1 MPGSIRKIKRLPLLP
16 HRKRVAAYTR
26 VSSGKDAMLHSLSA
40 QVSYYSKLIQKNPE
54 WEYIGVYVDEAVT
67 GTKDAR
73 EGLCRL
79 LEDCRSGK
87 IDIILTKSISRF
99 ARNTVVLLETVRE
112 LKALN
117 VDVFFEE
124 QNLHSL
130 SADGELMLTI
140 LASYAQEESRSVSEN
155 CKWRIR
161 KGFERGELMCL
172 QFMLGYR
179 IQKGKVEIEPSQAA
193 TVREIFT
200 RAISGESFR
209 SISQSLNSRGAYGA
223 FGGKWIAPHIRN
235 ILSNEKYTGNALL
248 QKTYINNHIDKQS
261 CINNGELPRYYA
273 TDTHPAI
280 IDDATFQAAQT
291 LLQHLDAKN
300 AHRVKQS
307 YSEFTSIIRCVQ
319 CGNTFR
325 RVTSNGSAG
334 WNCRTYHDQGKQF
347 CHSKKIPEETLK
359 AIAAEVLG
367 LDAYNPTVFTA
378 QIDHILVPGHNQLIF
393 VFKDGH
399 IVHRTCQDRSRS
411 ESWTP
416 EMREKARQRRTS

>member
-1 MPGSIRKIKRLPLLP
+1 MPGTIRKIKQLPSLP
-16 HRKRVAAYTR
+16 HRKRVAAYAR

-40 QVSYYSKLIQKNPE
+40 QVSYYSALIQNNPE
-54 WEYIGVYVDEAVT
+54 WEYAGVYVDEAVT
-67 GTKDAR
+67 GTKIARNDFRRMVDDCR
-73 EGLCRL
+73 EGKV
-79 LEDCRSGK
+79 DM
-87 IDIILTKSISRF
+87 IITKSISRF

-112 LKALN
+112 LKSLN

-124 QNLHSL
+124 QNLHSA

-179 IQKGKVEIEPSQAA
+179 IQKGKVEIDPSKAE
-193 TVREIFT
+193 TVQEIFH
-200 RAISGESFR
+200 RAIAGESFR
-209 SISQSLNSRGAYGA
+209 SISQRLNARGVYGA

-248 QKTYINNHIDKQS
+248 QKTYINNHIDKKS
-261 CINNGELPRYYA
+261 CSNDGELPRYYA
-273 TDTHPAI
+273 TNTHPAI
-280 IDDATFQAAQT
+280 IDDATFQAAQAI
-291 LLQHLDAKN
+291 LHKLDVQN
-300 AHRVKQS
+300 AHRAKPLH
-307 YSEFTSIIRCVQ
+307 SEFTSIIRCGH

-334 WNCRTYHDQGKQF
+334 WNCRTYQEQGKRF

-359 AIAAEVLG
+359 ATTAEVLG
-367 LDAYNPTVFTA
+367 LEVYDAAAFLA
-378 QIDHILVPGHNQLIF
+378 QIDHILVPEHNQLTF

-399 IVHRTCQDRSRS
+399 TVHRTWLDRSRRD
-411 ESWTP
+411 SWTP
-416 EMREKARQRRTS
+416 EMRAKARQRRKP